1 MTGVSYHKDYLL
13 HKQAT
18 GHPERPERLT
28 AVLDYLEDKGVW
40 ESLKQIKPSPASVD
54 DVLMV
59 HTKEHVEGLRR
70 ASQGGG
76 GYLNPEAYACPETF
90 RVALLAAGGLM
101 SASDAII
108 EGKIENAF
116 ALIRPPGH
124 HAEKDRAMG
133 FCYIN
138 NAAVCARHIQKKH
151 GLEKILIIDWDA
163 HAANGTEDIFYD
175 DPSVLVVSI
184 HQDPATLYPGK
195 GFAGEKGAGEGVGYT
210 VNIPVPAGSGDE
222 EYKKI
227 FDEKIDLKVGEF
239 NPDFI
244 IVSAGFD
251 SHRDDP
257 LANLNLTEK
266 GYAYM
271 SEKIMEYARNHC
283 NGRLLVELEGGYNL
297 NALAS
302 SIHVVVE
309 KLLEGERK

>member
-1 MTGVSYHKDYLL
+1 MTGISYHKDYLL
-13 HKQAT
+13 HKQAS

-28 AVLDYLEDKGVW
+28 AVADYLKDKEVW
-40 ESLKQIKPSPASVD
+40 DKLLQIKPYPASVE
-54 DVLMV
+54 DVLRV
-59 HTKEHVEGLRR
+59 HTIEHVEGLRR

-76 GYLNPEAYACPETF
+76 GYLDPDSYACPETF
-90 RVALLAAGGLM
+90 RVAHLAAGGLM
-101 SASDAII
+101 SSSDAII
-108 EGKIENAF
+108 DGKTANAF

-138 NAAVCARHIQKKH
+138 NAAVCARHIQKKY

-184 HQDPATLYPGK
+184 HQDPSTLYPWK
-195 GFAGEKGAGEGVGYT
+195 GFAREMGSGEGVGYT
-210 VNIPVPAGSGDE
+210 LNIPVPAGTGDE

-227 FDEKIDLKVGEF
+227 FTEIIDSKVDEFG
-239 NPDFI
+239 PDFI

-271 SEKIMEYARNHC
+271 SGKIMEYARNHC
-283 NGRLLVELEGGYNL
+283 KSMLLVELEGGYNL

-309 KLLEGERK
+309 KLLEDARK